1 MAREK
6 AFFSRSDG
14 AEVEPDFDVAVI
26 GAGPVGSEAARKLSE
41 QGRSVVLLEEHET
54 VGAPVQCGGLVHP
67 RLFDLIGLDPVPVK
81 QHEVRGARVF
91 SPNGTRF
98 DLDAGRTHA
107 VAMDRGAFDRAL
119 AQRAKK
125 AGADLRTGHQ
135 FKGARRV
142 NGFVELDV
150 LANGSEPQTLRT
162 KLVIGA
168 DGVGSETARTFRIG
182 SWANGS
188 RTEVLAGY
196 EMELSGMDIPDVD
209 KVDVY
214 TGRHVSPGFFGWLIP
229 TSRTRGRLGLC
240 VAGQTEKVREGTRSR
255 WVSAKEYY
263 ERMRRLPFVA
273 SMLPDSKPEL
283 EIVGTIPVRLSDH
296 LVADN
301 VMLVGDAAG
310 CAKPTSG
317 GGIFMGCT
325 SAHVAARVA
334 DDALA
339 KGDLS
344 ARRLARYKTE
354 LDRGV
359 GRELRKAHW
368 LRRAFLGLSDADLDR
383 LAKTFQDPKVRAVAN
398 RHGDIDFPS
407 RLVWPLL
414 AKRPGLLRH
423 LWPALRGIVFGG
435 T

>member
-1 MAREK
+1 MK
-6 AFFSRSDG
+6 A
-14 AEVEPDFDVAVI
+14 EWDVAVV
-26 GAGPVGSEAARKLSE
+26 GAGPVGSEAARKIALE
-41 QGRSVVLLEEHET
+41 GRSVLLLEEHET

-67 RLFDLIGLDPVPVK
+67 RLFDLIDLDPSPVK
-81 QHEVRGARVF
+81 QHEVRGARIF

-98 DLDAGRTHA
+98 DLDAGETHA
-107 VAMDRGAFDRAL
+107 IAMDRGGFDRAL

-142 NGFVELDV
+142 NGHVELDV
-150 LANGSEPQTLRT
+150 LAHGSESQTLRA

-168 DGVGSETARTFRIG
+168 DGVGSETARAFRIG

-196 EMELSGMDIPDVD
+196 EMELSGMDILDVD

-240 VAGQTEKVREGTRSR
+240 VAGQTEKIREGARSR

-263 ERMRRLPFVA
+263 HRLCRLPFVQE
-273 SMLPDSKPEL
+273 MLSDAKPEL
-283 EIVGTIPVRLSDH
+283 EIVGTIPVKLSDH

-325 SAHVAARVA
+325 SAHVAAKVA
-334 DDALA
+334 HDALA

-344 ARRLARYKTE
+344 ARRLQRYKTE

-359 GRELRKAHW
+359 GRELRKAWW
-368 LRRAFLGLSDADLDR
+368 LRRAFLGLSDEDLDR
-383 LAKTFQDPKVRAVAN
+383 LAKTFQDPLVRAVAN

-407 RLVWPLL
+407 RMVWPLL
-414 AKRPGLLRH
+414 AKRPGLLRYV
-423 LWPALRGIVFGG
+423 WPALRGTLFGG
-435 T
+435 A

>member
-1 MAREK
+1 MR
-6 AFFSRSDG
+6 
-14 AEVEPDFDVAVI
+14 AEWDAVVV
-26 GAGPVGSEAARKLSE
+26 GAGPVGSEAARKLAE
-41 QGRSVVLLEEHET
+41 AGRSVVLLEEHDT

-67 RLFDLIGLDPVPVK
+67 RLFDLIAFDPAPVK

-98 DLDAGRTHA
+98 DLDAGETHA
-107 VAMDRGAFDRAL
+107 IAMDRGGFDRAL

-135 FKGARRV
+135 FKDARRV
-142 NGFVELDV
+142 NGHVELDV
-150 LANGSEPQTLRT
+150 LAHGSEPQTLRT

-168 DGVGSETARTFRIG
+168 DGVGSETAHAFRIG
-182 SWANGS
+182 SWGNGA

-214 TGRHVSPGFFGWLIP
+214 TGRDVSPGFFGWLIP

-240 VAGQTEKVREGTRSR
+240 VAGQTEKVCEGSRTR

-263 ERMRRLPFVA
+263 DRLCRLPFVQE
-273 SMLPDSKPEL
+273 MLPDPKPEL
-283 EIVGTIPVRLSDH
+283 EIVGTIPVKLSDH

-334 DDALA
+334 NDALG

-359 GRELRKAHW
+359 GRELRKAWW

-383 LAKTFQDPKVRAVAN
+383 LARTFQDPKVRAVAN

-407 RLVWPLL
+407 RMVWPLL
-414 AKRPGLLRH
+414 FRKPSLARYVA
-423 LWPALRGIVFGG
+423 PALRGLVFG
-435 T
+435 TT